1 MLFMFMHTQAPAQ
14 ELDIEA
20 LIEAHAGAV
29 KRCAFLCL
37 RDERLA
43 EDMCQEAFLRLWQN
57 PPGEREPGRLRAWL
71 LRVTINLC
79 RDYLRTPWR
88 RRVSPAQCDDLL
100 AAPDGK
106 PLPEDEA
113 LQLERDEA
121 LYRAVMAL
129 PLKYREPIILHY
141 YFDYTQQETARMLS
155 IGDSALRSRLKRA
168 RDRLRRALGEEVNA

>member
-1 MLFMFMHTQAPAQ
+1 M
-14 ELDIEA
+14 
-20 LIEAHAGAV
+20 
-29 KRCAFLCL
+29 
-37 RDERLA
+37 
-43 EDMCQEAFLRLWQN
+43 
-57 PPGEREPGRLRAWL
+57 
-71 LRVTINLC
+71 
-79 RDYLRTPWR
+79 
-88 RRVSPAQCDDLL
+88 SPAQYDDLL
-100 AAPDGK
+100 AAPDGE